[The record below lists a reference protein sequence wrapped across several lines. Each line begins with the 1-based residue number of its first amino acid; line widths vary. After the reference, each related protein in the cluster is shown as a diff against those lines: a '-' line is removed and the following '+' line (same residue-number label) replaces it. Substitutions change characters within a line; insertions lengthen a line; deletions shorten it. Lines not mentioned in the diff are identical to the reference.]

1 MAFSD
6 TPTNAPQL
14 LPGLDEHTSA
24 VMSELGMTETE
35 IASLQAHSE
44 SVREE
49 MYAELLG
56 ST

>member
-1 MAFSD
+1 
-6 TPTNAPQL
+6 
-14 LPGLDEHTSA
+14 
-24 VMSELGMTETE
+24 MSELGMTETE